1 MSDRKMINLNPV
13 PAAILKARK
22 DKINKARE
30 KVNKRPL
37 DNGEIIE
44 IALTNLTVEMGL
56 K

>member
-1 MSDRKMINLNPV
+1 MVNLNPT
-13 PAAILKARK
+13 PAALLQTRK

-30 KVNKRPL
+30 KANKRPL